1 MVVKMRETP
10 VEGVQDFLNW
20 FIEYFLF
27 YRWIFFKNR
36 PRVNFLLLRSIMV
49 VSTWFGLYYLFFS
62 SFELLIIGV
71 DVDPIILLGI
81 CIVVG
86 FNGMSNTFAKK
97 SVDCIH
103 LYNEYLT
110 EFAKGDYNVAKM
122 LGTSLTLQLLMVD
135 LYAHRNFAWLFIKV
149 MHEAIGGNP
158 ETQKKFDEGKMN
170 VREARCLLQDYLQS
184 QYSAL
189 EEGKSIA

>member
-1 MVVKMRETP
+1 MIVQMKETP
-10 VEGVQDFLNW
+10 VQGVQDFINW

-36 PRVNFLLLRSIMV
+36 PRVNFLLLRAIMV
-49 VSTWFGLYYLFFS
+49 VCTWFGLYYLFFS

-86 FNGMSNTFAKK
+86 FQGMSNTFAKK
-97 SVDCIH
+97 SVDCIK

-110 EFAKGDYNVAKM
+110 EFAKGDYNVAK
-122 LGTSLTLQLLMVD
+122 LLATSLSLQLLMVD
-135 LYAHRNFAWLFIKV
+135 LYAHRNFSWLFAKV
-149 MHEAIGGNP
+149 MFEAIGTDQESKNRFEQG
-158 ETQKKFDEGKMN
+158 TMN
-170 VREARCLLQDYLQS
+170 VREARCILQKFLKEQMN
-184 QYSAL
+184 AL
-189 EEGKSIA
+189 GEGKSLA